1 MKLQDVMSAAH
12 LSIYAEVSLL
22 IFLGVFVGVALDL
35 WASRHKNRAMSLLP
49 LDDGSRARSERE
61 QP

>member
-12 LSIYAEVSLL
+12 LSAYAEVSLL
-22 IFLGVFVGVALDL
+22 IFLGVFVGVACDL
-35 WASRHKNRAMSLLP
+35 WASRDRSQAMGLLP
-49 LDDGSRARSERE
+49 LDDGSRAGSNRE